1 MKVRRP
7 SACRVSGFLC
17 VLILLPFF
25 APAGGYAGSPFYLT
39 VERSFSTTEK
49 PQLRLDYT
57 KTDKP
62 IHLRVL
68 RPKNLETFLDG
79 QLHISRSYEEP
90 TSELNPGHY
99 LVQGLNKTRSPLK
112 AFRAMLDPAFRSGLA
127 GTALSET
134 IVEPPKATLLTA
146 PEEVIQ
152 GPPPG
157 FTLVRDYF
165 IDLQYGGTATND
177 LGWWFASSTWDEGRY
192 QIRTL
197 TLDPLP
203 DGVYLLQAV
212 QGKTEGQCL
221 MQVSSLSVQVK
232 QSTEQLV
239 VRVIDRELQPI
250 GGASVSYRDGRGRW
264 LSLGQ
269 KTSASGEIAF
279 ANPEGILDGK
289 LVVKVETAD
298 GRKALTDT
306 DFLPTVS
313 KDDPVFMITDRPIF
327 KPGETLFYKGIIRT
341 FDQGQLN
348 VPVFKDTQAKIHLV
362 RNDGKAT
369 DVDET
374 VALTPFGSFSG
385 ELHLDPLQTPGLYRV
400 IAEIEKKPYC
410 GEFRVR
416 DYVKPKFYL
425 ELLDRSP
432 LIVPGEQFSVK
443 FKARRYS
450 GGAPAAVKYE
460 VFLYRKKFTAP
471 EWVVEAGGGLSAG
484 ADYWGEIR
492 STSALTEPQRIHS
505 SAESRLAGEG
515 ALAAN
520 TWDTAPQMAGS
531 GEETFTFDLPKIDGG
546 KESATGNGADDEW
559 IYTLM
564 VRAMD
569 SAGSTAILT
578 ENIFV
583 TRSEALPLLRFS
595 TNTARVG
602 EKGLALLLRSTYAD
616 GKPAPRAGGVVDL
629 FIDKAKD
636 APQSIGKIPFI
647 TDERGLQQLPL
658 PESGQAGRLRAIA
671 TLETLDGKP
680 LRHPTASEPA
690 LMVIGG
696 ADGTPVFEADGLQ
709 LYTSKTILGVGEK
722 AEVLAVLPA
731 GWGRQESG
739 TVWETIAGTRV
750 HDTKATVVQGRS
762 RWFSVEAKPEYGT
775 GFYQT
780 IGIPTKGGRYDEKT
794 LGFRIIPDSKRLH
807 IAITPEKEETAPL
820 KPFKITFNVKDAGG
834 APAPDTELAVTI
846 VDRAVYAVQQE
857 IRPGIFDFFYP
868 LPRLNVATFYS
879 DELQGYGYA
888 DLLKKPNFKLGALKS
903 QSKITKKSMR
913 DTAGWFPHVL
923 TDKDGFAAISVDLPA
938 NVTEWLITAV
948 AADTSGRVGEEKKQF
963 RTHADVTVEV
973 LAPQFLRKG
982 DTATLNIQSVNHLER
997 SVSASTTV
1005 AITGADGSKTAA
1017 IEEPFTLKAK
1027 GEHLQPLPFT
1037 ANGDAGAA
1045 EVTVALKTEEEL
1057 MAAGNETFELPVKP
1071 ASIRQEYGSIP
1082 QHDAFVTSIPE
1093 AATVQSLKVDVL
1105 SGLLGA
1111 VLKSAGVLVV
1121 YPHGCIEQLVH
1132 STVPNLVLMDLVRTA
1147 GILPGQLGPLAQSL
1161 LQAEKNSAL
1170 GISSIMKKQKADGG
1184 FGLWQTDGESSLS
1197 VTLTALYA
1205 LKFASDLKIEGAD
1218 IALNRGMTWLSNKM
1232 NAKERKTR
1240 RGFELSPYE
1249 LSRLAEIGAPV
1260 QPWEEQ
1266 IAFVKRLA
1274 ETSAPSPMHLIYGLR
1289 LFQAYKD
1296 QDWNRFNQAFK
1307 NSKARE
1313 KLISKLKESLLP
1325 VESLNQRLLQGRD
1338 QQFLDRLGF
1347 GYGPASIVSAALGI
1361 LDDQNVLSPELKMQ
1375 LSRILLAD
1383 MKNGYWT
1390 STFDTAQVI
1399 FAARGVLAKEAAAAS
1414 GERSSR
1420 TLAVFRQDGRLLG
1433 SLARIPMGFTGV
1445 FANPG
1450 IPGDLA
1456 EIRIEGLL
1464 PDEIVYS
1471 QMAAD
1476 VPFEAVQP
1484 ANSGIAV
1491 ARKLFRV
1498 TPSGHEEFQ
1507 PGTLLHKGDTL
1518 VSEVTLKRH
1527 AASANG
1533 FPQSRFVVV
1542 EDGVPSFALTI
1553 DNDESL
1559 LADAKL
1565 KPAAPNY
1572 WSSIKETERY
1582 PDKTIRIAEIVPG
1595 GEMQIYQI
1603 WQIAFSGAAALPPA
1617 LAFDMYD
1624 ESVRGNTG
1632 PLLLQAE

>member
-7 SACRVSGFLC
+7 SVYRVSGFLC
-17 VLILLPFF
+17 VFFILPFCF
-25 APAGGYAGSPFYLT
+25 LAEVFAGSPFYLT

-57 KTDKP
+57 ETDKP

-68 RPKNLETFLDG
+68 QPKNLETFLDG
-79 QLHISRSYEEP
+79 QLQISRSYEEP

-112 AFRAMLDPAFRSGLA
+112 AFRAMLDPAFRSGFA

-134 IVEPPKATLLTA
+134 IVETPKRMLLTP

-152 GPPPG
+152 GPPSG
-157 FTLVRDYF
+157 FTVVRDYF

-203 DGVYLLQAV
+203 DGVYLVQAV
-212 QGKTEGQCL
+212 QGKAEGQCL

-239 VRVIDRELQPI
+239 VRVIDRQLHPI
-250 GGASVSYRDGRGRW
+250 GGAAVSYRDGRGRW
-264 LSLGQ
+264 IPLSQ
-269 KTSASGEIAF
+269 KTNASGEISF
-279 ANPEGILDGK
+279 VNPEGILDGK
-289 LVVKVETAD
+289 LVVKVETPD

-341 FDQGQLN
+341 FDQGQLK
-348 VPVFKDTQAKIHLV
+348 VPAFKDTNAKIHLV
-362 RNDGKAT
+362 RTDGKTT

-385 ELHLDPLQTPGLYRV
+385 ELHLDPLQTPGLYRL
-400 IAEIEKKPYC
+400 IAEIEKKPYG

-425 ELLDRSP
+425 ELIDRSP

-450 GGAPAAVKYE
+450 GGSPAAVKYE
-460 VFLYRKKFTAP
+460 VFLYRKKFEAP

-484 ADYWGEIR
+484 TDYWGEVR
-492 STSALTEPQRIHS
+492 TTSALTEPQRIFS
-505 SAESRLAGEG
+505 SAESRLAGDN
-515 ALAAN
+515 ALASN
-520 TWDTAPQMAGS
+520 TWDTAPQMDGS
-531 GEETFTFDLPKIDGG
+531 GEETFTFDLPKMTGG
-546 KESATGNGADDEW
+546 KESVKEDSPDDEW

-616 GKPAPRAGGVVDL
+616 GKPAPGASGVVDL
-629 FIDKAKD
+629 FLEKGKD
-636 APQSIGKIPFI
+636 TSEPIGKIPFV
-647 TDERGLQQLPL
+647 TDEQGQFQYAL
-658 PESGQAGRLRAIA
+658 PESSQTGRMRAVA
-671 TLETLDGKP
+671 TLETLDGKGM
-680 LRHPTASEPA
+680 RHPAASEPA
-690 LMVIGG
+690 LLVIGG
-696 ADGTPVFEADGLQ
+696 NDGAPVFEAEGLQ
-709 LYTSKTILGVGEK
+709 LYTSKTILSVGEK

-731 GWGRQESG
+731 GWGQQESG

-750 HDTKATVVQGRS
+750 HETKATAVQGRS
-762 RWFSVEAKPEYGT
+762 RWFSIEAKPEYGT

-780 IGIPTKGGRYDEKT
+780 IGIPTTGGHYDEKT
-794 LGFRIIPDSKRLH
+794 LGFRIIPDSKRLQ
-807 IAITPEKEETAPL
+807 IGISPEKEEAAPL
-820 KPFKITFNVKDAGG
+820 KPFQIAFTVKDANG

-913 DTAGWFPHVL
+913 DTAGWFPHVM
-923 TDKDGFAAISVDLPA
+923 TDKDGLATISVDLPA

-948 AADTSGRVGEEKKQF
+948 AADTLGRVGEEKKQF
-963 RTHADVTVEV
+963 RTHSDVTVEV

-982 DTATLNIQSVNHLER
+982 DTATLNVQSVNHLER
-997 SVSASTTV
+997 SVLASTTI
-1005 AITGADGSKTAA
+1005 AITGPDVPKT
-1017 IEEPFTLKAK
+1017 EPIGENLTLKAK
-1027 GEHLQPLPFT
+1027 GEHLQPLQFT
-1037 ANGDAGAA
+1037 AAGDTGVA
-1045 EVTVALKTEEEL
+1045 EVAVALKTVENL
-1057 MAAGNETFELPVKP
+1057 MVAGSEVFELPLKP
-1071 ASIRQEYGSIP
+1071 ASMRQEYGSIP
-1082 QHDAFVTSIPE
+1082 QNGSFITAIPE
-1093 AATVQSLKVDVL
+1093 AATVRSLRVDVL
-1105 SGLLGA
+1105 TGLLGA
-1111 VLKSAGVLVV
+1111 AINSAGVLVA

-1132 STVPNLVLMDLVRTA
+1132 STVPNLVLMNLVRTA

-1161 LQAEKNSAL
+1161 LQAEKNAAL
-1170 GISSIMKKQKADGG
+1170 GINNIIKKQKADGG
-1184 FGLWQTDGESSLS
+1184 FGLWQTDSESSLS

-1205 LKFASDLKIEGAD
+1205 LKFATDLKIEGAD
-1218 IALNRGMTWLSNKM
+1218 IALNRGLTWLSNKM
-1232 NAKERKTR
+1232 NTQGRKNR
-1240 RGFELSPYE
+1240 RDVDLSPYE

-1266 IAFVKRLA
+1266 IALVKRLA
-1274 ETSAPSPMHLIYGLR
+1274 QTSAPAPMHLVYGLR
-1289 LFQAYKD
+1289 IIKAYEH

-1307 NSKARE
+1307 NNKIRE
-1313 KLISKLKESLLP
+1313 KLIGKLKEFLQP
-1325 VESLNQRLLQGRD
+1325 VESLNQRMLQTKD
-1338 QQFLDRLGF
+1338 QQFFDRLGF
-1347 GYGPASIVSAALGI
+1347 GYGLSSVVSAVLGV
-1361 LDDQNVLSPELKMQ
+1361 LDDQNALSPELKMQ
-1375 LSRILLAD
+1375 LSRILLDD

-1399 FAARGVLAKEAAAAS
+1399 FATRGLLAKEAAAAS
-1414 GERSSR
+1414 GEKSSR
-1420 TLAVFRQDGRLLG
+1420 TLTVSSRDGHSLG
-1433 SLARIPMGFTGV
+1433 TLERIPKGFTGV
-1445 FANPG
+1445 FVNPG
-1450 IPGDLA
+1450 PSGDLA
-1456 EIRIEGLL
+1456 EIHIEGLL
-1464 PDEIVYS
+1464 PGEIVYS
-1471 QMAAD
+1471 HMAAD
-1476 VPFEAVQP
+1476 VPFEAVKP
-1484 ANSGIAV
+1484 AGNGITV

-1498 TPSGHEEFQ
+1498 TSSGHEELH
-1507 PGTLLHKGDTL
+1507 PDSPLHKGDTV
-1518 VSEVTLKRH
+1518 VSEVTIKRD
-1527 AASANG
+1527 AVSGNG

-1542 EDGVPSFALTI
+1542 EDGLPSFSLTI

-1559 LADAKL
+1559 LEDAKL
-1565 KPAAPNY
+1565 KPAAANY
-1572 WSSIKETERY
+1572 WSSIKDTERY
-1582 PDKTIRIAEIVPG
+1582 ADKTVRIAEIAPG
-1595 GEMQIYQI
+1595 SELQVCQV
-1603 WQIAFSGAAALPPA
+1603 WQIAFSGEAALPPA

-1624 ESVRGNTG
+1624 ESVR
-1632 PLLLQAE
+1632 